1 MNHASPALY
10 LSSRHSEGGPSM
22 ATKVESLSVPA
33 TRKARKKVSIV
44 PYLFIAPHLLF
55 FAAFLG
61 WPFLYGIY
69 ISLFQFDFLRPER
82 RPFVGLKNYADLFN
96 PESVPFDDFWNSLS
110 NTGEFILWSVL
121 PLVGIA
127 LVLAVLLNRNYPGRG
142 VFRTIFFAPY
152 TLSVTVASV
161 LWWWIFQ
168 QTGLVNQVLQ
178 ILGLKAINWLGDL
191 PGAWVAITIATI
203 WWTIGFNTVIFLTA
217 LQEIPKSLY
226 EAASIDGANSRQQ
239 FFLITIPMLRSVL
252 VFVLT
257 ITLIASA
264 NLFGQPYLMTAGGP
278 AEGTQTVIFR
288 IFHEGI
294 LRSQMGRAAAMSIV
308 VALLLLS
315 LTYLNFKFFG
325 SSQEQ

>member
-1 MNHASPALY
+1 
-10 LSSRHSEGGPSM
+10 M
-22 ATKVESLSVPA
+22 ATKVETLSYPA
-33 TRKARKKVSIV
+33 VKKSRKKISII

-55 FAAFLG
+55 FAAFLA
-61 WPFLYGIY
+61 WPFFYGIY
-69 ISLFQFDFLRPER
+69 ISLFRFDFLQPNN
-82 RPFVGLKNYADLFN
+82 RPFVGMKNYVNLFN
-96 PESVPFDDFWNSLS
+96 PQSVQFDDFWNGLS
-110 NTGEFILWSVL
+110 NTGEFILWSVV

-178 ILGLKAINWLGDL
+178 MIGLKSLNWLGDM
-191 PGAWVAITIATI
+191 PGAWIAITVATI

-226 EAASIDGANSRQQ
+226 EAAAIDGANSSQQ
-239 FFLITIPMLRSVL
+239 FFGITLPMLRSVI

-264 NLFGQPYLMTAGGP
+264 NLFGQPYLMTGGGP
-278 AEGTQTVIFR
+278 VKGTETVVHR
-288 IFHEGI
+288 IFIEGI
-294 LRSQMGRAAAMSIV
+294 LRSQMGSAAAMSIV
-308 VALLLLS
+308 VALLLIS

-325 SSQEQ
+325 QTEER

>member
-1 MNHASPALY
+1 MPPRLLY
-10 LSSRHSEGGPSM
+10 LSFRRSKGDPSM
-22 ATKVESLSVPA
+22 ATKVEALSVPA
-33 TRKARKKVSIV
+33 TRKARKKISII

-55 FAAFLG
+55 FAAFLA

-69 ISLFQFDFLRPER
+69 ISLFKFDFLRPER
-82 RPFVGLKNYADLFN
+82 RPFVGLQNYAELFDPN
-96 PESVPFDDFWNSLS
+96 SVPFDDFWNGLS

-142 VFRTIFFAPY
+142 IFRTIFFAPY
-152 TLSVTVASV
+152 TLSVTVAAV

-168 QTGLVNQVLQ
+168 GQGGLINNVLKG
-178 ILGLKAINWLGDL
+178 IGLNPPNWLGDM
-191 PGAWVAITIATI
+191 PGAWIAITIATV
-203 WWTIGFNTVIFLTA
+203 WWTIGFNTIIFLTA

-226 EAASIDGANSRQQ
+226 EAAAIDGANSQQQ
-239 FFLITIPMLRSVL
+239 FLLITIPMLRSVM

-264 NLFGQPYLMTAGGP
+264 NLFGQPYIMTAGGP
-278 AEGTQTVIFR
+278 AEGTQTVIYR
-288 IFHEGI
+288 IFIEGI
-294 LRSQMGRAAAMSIV
+294 QRSQMGRAAAMSIL

>member
-1 MNHASPALY
+1 
-10 LSSRHSEGGPSM
+10 M
-22 ATKVESLSVPA
+22 ATNVESVNVSA
-33 TRKARKKVSIV
+33 GSAARKKKKVSII

-69 ISLFQFDFLRPER
+69 ISLFRYDFLQPDN

-96 PESVPFDDFWNSLS
+96 PESVPFDKFWNALS

-127 LVLAVLLNRNYPGRG
+127 LILAVLLNRNYPGRG

-168 QTGLVNQVLQ
+168 QTGILNQALQ
-178 ILGLKAINWLGDL
+178 GLGWNPINWLGDL
-191 PGAWVAITIATI
+191 PGAWIAITICTI

-226 EAASIDGANSRQQ
+226 EAASLDGANARQQ

-264 NLFGQPYLMTAGGP
+264 NLFGQPYLMTGGGP
-278 AEGTQTVIFR
+278 ADGTQTVIYR
-288 IFHEGI
+288 IFFEGI
-294 LRSQMGRAAAMSIV
+294 LRSQMGRAAAMSIF
-308 VALLLLS
+308 VALLLLV

-325 SSQEQ
+325 ATEAQ

>member
-1 MNHASPALY
+1 
-10 LSSRHSEGGPSM
+10 M
-22 ATKVESLSVPA
+22 ATKVEALSYPA
-33 TRKARKKVSIV
+33 AKKTRKKISFL

-55 FAAFLG
+55 FAAFLA
-61 WPFLYGIY
+61 WPFFYGIY
-69 ISLFQFDFLRPER
+69 ISLFRFDFLQPKN
-82 RPFVGLKNYADLFN
+82 RPFVGLKNYINLFD
-96 PESVPFDDFWNSLS
+96 PSSVQFDDFWNALG
-110 NTGEFILWSVL
+110 NTGEFILWSVV

-127 LVLAVLLNRNYPGRG
+127 LILAVLLNRNYPGRG
-142 VFRTIFFAPY
+142 VFRTVFFAPY

-168 QTGLVNQVLQ
+168 QTGLINQVLQ
-178 ILGLKAINWLGDL
+178 LSGAKPINWLGDM
-191 PGAWVAITIATI
+191 PGAWIAITVATI

-226 EAASIDGANSRQQ
+226 EAAAIDGADSRQQ
-239 FFLITIPMLRSVL
+239 FFRITLPMLRSVT

-264 NLFGQPYLMTAGGP
+264 NLFGQPYLMTGGGP
-278 AEGTQTVIFR
+278 VKGTETVIHR
-288 IFHEGI
+288 IFIQGI
-294 LRSQMGRAAAMSIV
+294 LRSQMGSAAAMSIF

-325 SSQEQ
+325 ATEEQ

>member
-1 MNHASPALY
+1 MN
-10 LSSRHSEGGPSM
+10 SRHLEGGLIM
-22 ATKVESLSVPA
+22 ATKVESLSFPA
-33 TRKARKKVSIV
+33 AKKTRKKVSII

-55 FAAFLG
+55 FSAFLA
-61 WPFLYGIY
+61 WPFFYGVY
-69 ISLFQFDFLRPER
+69 ISLFRFDFLRPEN
-82 RPFVGLKNYADLFN
+82 RPFVGLKNYANLFN
-96 PESVPFDDFWNSLS
+96 PESVQFDKFWNALG

-127 LVLAVLLNRNYPGRG
+127 LLLAVLLNRNYPGRG

-168 QTGLVNQVLQ
+168 QTGLVNQVIQ
-178 ILGLKAINWLGDL
+178 ATGLKPVNWLGDL
-191 PGAWVAITIATI
+191 PGAWVAITVATV
-203 WWTIGFNTVIFLTA
+203 WWTIGFNTIIFLTA

-226 EAASIDGANSRQQ
+226 EAASLDGANSRQQ
-239 FFLITIPMLRSVL
+239 FLLITIPMLRSVL

-264 NLFGQPYLMTAGGP
+264 NLFGQPYLMTGGGP
-278 AEGTQTVIFR
+278 AEGTQTVIYR
-288 IFHEGI
+288 IFIEGI
-294 LRSQMGRAAAMSIV
+294 QRSQMGRAAAMSIV
-308 VALLLLS
+308 VALLLLT

>member
-1 MNHASPALY
+1 
-10 LSSRHSEGGPSM
+10 M
-22 ATKVESLSVPA
+22 ATKVETLRVPA
-33 TRKARKKVSIV
+33 ARKTRKKISIV

-55 FAAFLG
+55 FSAFLA
-61 WPFLYGIY
+61 WPFFYGIY
-69 ISLFQFDFLRPER
+69 ISLFRFDFLQPKN

-96 PESVPFDDFWNSLS
+96 PASVPFEKFWNALG

-127 LVLAVLLNRNYPGRG
+127 LILAVLLNRNIPGRG
-142 VFRTIFFAPY
+142 VFRTIYFAPY

-168 QTGLVNQVLQ
+168 QTGVVNQVLQ
-178 ILGLKAINWLGDL
+178 TIGLGPVNWLGDL
-191 PGAWVAITIATI
+191 PGAWLAITIATV
-203 WWTIGFNTVIFLTA
+203 WWTIGFNTIIFLTA

-226 EAASIDGANSRQQ
+226 EAASLDGANARQQ
-239 FFLITIPMLRSVL
+239 FFMITIPMLRSVL

-264 NLFGQPYLMTAGGP
+264 NLFGQPYLMTGGGP
-278 AEGTQTVIFR
+278 ADGTQTVIYR
-288 IFHEGI
+288 IFFEGI

-308 VALLLLS
+308 VALMLLV

-325 SSQEQ
+325 QTEES

>member
-1 MNHASPALY
+1 
-10 LSSRHSEGGPSM
+10 M
-22 ATKVESLSVPA
+22 ATKVEA
-33 TRKARKKVSIV
+33 INYTAARKARKPISIV

-69 ISLFQFDFLRPER
+69 ISLFRFDFLQPNN
-82 RPFVGLKNYADLFN
+82 RPFVGLKNYANLFD
-96 PESVPFDDFWNSLS
+96 PESVQFDKFWNSLS

-127 LVLAVLLNRNYPGRG
+127 LLLAVLLNRNYPGRG
-142 VFRTIFFAPY
+142 LFRTIFFAPY

-168 QTGLVNQVLQ
+168 QTGIVNQALQ
-178 ILGLKAINWLGDL
+178 GLGLKSVNWLGDL
-191 PGAWVAITIATI
+191 PSAWIAITICTV
-203 WWTIGFNTVIFLTA
+203 WWTIGFNTIIFLTA
-217 LQEIPKSLY
+217 LQEIPASLY
-226 EAASIDGANSRQQ
+226 EAASLDGANARQQ
-239 FFLITIPMLRSVL
+239 FFLITVPMLRSVL

-264 NLFGQPYLMTAGGP
+264 NLFGQPYLMTKGGP
-278 AEGTQTVIFR
+278 ADGTQTVIYR
-288 IFHEGI
+288 IFFEGL
-294 LRSQMGRAAAMSIV
+294 LRGQMGTAAAMSIF
-308 VALLLLS
+308 VAMLLLV

-325 SSQEQ
+325 QTEER

>member
-1 MNHASPALY
+1 
-10 LSSRHSEGGPSM
+10 M
-22 ATKVESLSVPA
+22 ATNVGSINVSA
-33 TRKARKKVSIV
+33 DSAARKKKKVSIV

-69 ISLFQFDFLRPER
+69 ISLFRYDFLQPDN

-96 PESVPFDDFWNSLS
+96 PESVPFDKFWNALS

-127 LVLAVLLNRNYPGRG
+127 LLLAVLLNRNIPGRG

-152 TLSVTVASV
+152 TLSVTVASI

-168 QTGLVNQVLQ
+168 QTGIVNQAIQ
-178 ILGLKAINWLGDL
+178 GLGLKPVNWLGDL
-191 PGAWVAITIATI
+191 PSAWIAITVATI
-203 WWTIGFNTVIFLTA
+203 WWTIGFNTIIFLTA

-226 EAASIDGANSRQQ
+226 EAASLDGANARQQ

-264 NLFGQPYLMTAGGP
+264 NLFGQPYLMTGGGP
-278 AEGTQTVIFR
+278 ADGTQTVIYR
-288 IFHEGI
+288 IFFEGI
-294 LRSQMGRAAAMSIV
+294 LRSQMGRAAAMSIF
-308 VALLLLS
+308 VAVLLLS

-325 SSQEQ
+325 ATESQ

>member
-1 MNHASPALY
+1 
-10 LSSRHSEGGPSM
+10 M
-22 ATKVESLSVPA
+22 ATKVESISVPA
-33 TRKARKKVSIV
+33 ARKARKKISIV

-55 FAAFLG
+55 FSAFLA
-61 WPFLYGIY
+61 WPFFYGIY
-69 ISLFQFDFLRPER
+69 ISLFRFDFLQPKN
-82 RPFVGLKNYADLFN
+82 RPFVGLKNYVDLFN
-96 PESVPFDDFWNSLS
+96 PASVPFEKFWKSLG

-127 LVLAVLLNRNYPGRG
+127 LLLAVLLNRNYPGRG

-168 QTGLVNQVLQ
+168 QTGIVNQVLQ
-178 ILGLKAINWLGDL
+178 LVGLKPLNWLGDL
-191 PGAWVAITIATI
+191 PNAWIAITVATV
-203 WWTIGFNTVIFLTA
+203 WWTIGFNTIIFLTA

-226 EAASIDGANSRQQ
+226 EAASLDGANAQQQ

-278 AEGTQTVIFR
+278 ADGTQTVIYR
-288 IFHEGI
+288 IFFEGI

-308 VALLLLS
+308 VALMLLV

-325 SSQEQ
+325 QTEES

>member
-1 MNHASPALY
+1 
-10 LSSRHSEGGPSM
+10 M
-22 ATKVESLSVPA
+22 ATKVESLSYPV
-33 TRKARKKVSIV
+33 TRKARKKISII

-55 FAAFLG
+55 FAAFLA
-61 WPFLYGIY
+61 WPFFYGLY
-69 ISLFQFDFLRPER
+69 ISLFKFDFLRPER
-82 RPFVGLKNYADLFN
+82 RPFVGLENYANLFD
-96 PESVPFDDFWNSLS
+96 PQSVQFDDFWNGVS

-127 LVLAVLLNRNYPGRG
+127 LVLAVLLNRNYPYRG
-142 VFRTIFFAPY
+142 AFRTIFFAPY

-168 QTGLVNQVLQ
+168 QTGIFNEVLKM
-178 ILGLKAINWLGDL
+178 IGLTPLNWLGDM
-191 PGAWVAITIATI
+191 PGAWIAITVATI
-203 WWTIGFNTVIFLTA
+203 WWTIGFNTVIFLAA

-226 EAASIDGANSRQQ
+226 EAASIDGASARQQ
-239 FFLITIPMLRSVL
+239 FFLITIPMLRSVM

-278 AEGTQTVIFR
+278 AKGTTTLIYR
-288 IFHEGI
+288 IFHEGM
-294 LRSQMGRAAAMSIV
+294 LRNQMGSAAAMSIV
-308 VALLLLS
+308 MAVFLLS

-325 SSQEQ
+325 ATEER

>member
-1 MNHASPALY
+1 
-10 LSSRHSEGGPSM
+10 M
-22 ATKVESLSVPA
+22 ATKVEALSVPG
-33 TRKARKKVSIV
+33 TRKTRKKISIV

-55 FAAFLG
+55 FAAFLA
-61 WPFLYGIY
+61 WPFFYGIY
-69 ISLFQFDFLRPER
+69 ISLFRFDFLRPEN
-82 RPFVGLKNYADLFN
+82 RPFVGLKNYANLFD
-96 PESVPFDDFWNSLS
+96 PESVQFDKFWNALG
-110 NTGEFILWSVL
+110 NTIEFMLWSVP

-127 LVLAVLLNRNYPGRG
+127 LLLAVLLNRNYPGRG

-178 ILGLKAINWLGDL
+178 LIGGKPVNWLGDL
-191 PGAWVAITIATI
+191 PGAWVAITVATV
-203 WWTIGFNTVIFLTA
+203 WWTIGFNTIIFLTA

-226 EAASIDGANSRQQ
+226 EAASLDGANSRQQ

-257 ITLIASA
+257 ISLIASA
-264 NLFGQPYLMTAGGP
+264 NLFGQPYIMTGGGP
-278 AEGTQTVIFR
+278 ADGTQTVIYR
-288 IFHEGI
+288 IFFEGI
-294 LRSQMGRAAAMSIV
+294 LRSQMGTAAAMSIF
-308 VALLLLS
+308 VAVLLLS

-325 SSQEQ
+325 ATEEQ

>member
-1 MNHASPALY
+1 
-10 LSSRHSEGGPSM
+10 M
-22 ATKVESLSVPA
+22 ATNVESIGVPA
-33 TRKARKKVSIV
+33 ARKARKKISIV

-55 FAAFLG
+55 FSAFLA
-61 WPFLYGIY
+61 WPFFYGIY
-69 ISLFQFDFLRPER
+69 ISLFRFDFLQPKN
-82 RPFVGLKNYADLFN
+82 RPFVGLKNYVDLFN
-96 PESVPFDDFWNSLS
+96 PASVPFEKFWKSLG

-127 LVLAVLLNRNYPGRG
+127 LLLAVLLNRNYPGRG

-168 QTGLVNQVLQ
+168 QTGIVNQALQ
-178 ILGLKAINWLGDL
+178 LIGLKPLNWLGDL
-191 PGAWVAITIATI
+191 PNAWIAITVATV
-203 WWTIGFNTVIFLTA
+203 WWTIGFNTIIFLTA

-226 EAASIDGANSRQQ
+226 EAASLDGANAQQQ
-239 FFLITIPMLRSVL
+239 FFLITVPMLRSVL

-278 AEGTQTVIFR
+278 ADGTQTVIYR
-288 IFHEGI
+288 IFFEGI

-308 VALLLLS
+308 VALMLLV

-325 SSQEQ
+325 KTEES

>member
-1 MNHASPALY
+1 
-10 LSSRHSEGGPSM
+10 M

-33 TRKARKKVSIV
+33 ARRKRKKISIV
-44 PYLFIAPHLLF
+44 PYLFIAPHFLF
-55 FAAFLG
+55 FAAFLA
-61 WPFLYGIY
+61 WPFFYGIY
-69 ISLFQFDFLRPER
+69 ISLFRFDFLQPKN
-82 RPFVGLKNYADLFN
+82 RPFVGLKNYIDLFN
-96 PESVPFDDFWNSLS
+96 PKSVPFEKFWNSLG

-127 LVLAVLLNRNYPGRG
+127 LLLAVLLNRNIPGRG
-142 VFRTIFFAPY
+142 LFRTIYFAPY

-168 QTGLVNQVLQ
+168 QTGVVNQGLQ
-178 ILGLKAINWLGDL
+178 LIGLKPVNWLGDL
-191 PGAWVAITIATI
+191 PSAWIAITVATV
-203 WWTIGFNTVIFLTA
+203 WWTIGFNTIIFLTA

-226 EAASIDGANSRQQ
+226 EAASLDGANAQQQ

-278 AEGTQTVIFR
+278 ADGTQTVIYR
-288 IFHEGI
+288 IFFEGI
-294 LRSQMGRAAAMSIV
+294 LRSQMGRAAAMSIL
-308 VALLLLS
+308 VALMLLV
-315 LTYLNFKFFG
+315 LTYFNFKFFG
-325 SSQEQ
+325 QTEES

>member
-1 MNHASPALY
+1 
-10 LSSRHSEGGPSM
+10 M
-22 ATKVESLSVPA
+22 ATNVESINVSA
-33 TRKARKKVSIV
+33 GSTMHKKKKVSIV

-168 QTGLVNQVLQ
+168 QTGLVNQAIQ
-178 ILGLKAINWLGDL
+178 AMGLSPISWLGDL
-191 PGAWVAITIATI
+191 PSAWIAITVATV
-203 WWTIGFNTVIFLTA
+203 WWTIGFNTIIFLTA
-217 LQEIPKSLY
+217 LQEIPKPLY
-226 EAASIDGANSRQQ
+226 EAASLDGANARQQ

-252 VFVLT
+252 IFVLT

-264 NLFGQPYLMTAGGP
+264 NLFGQPYLMTGGGP
-278 AEGTQTVIFR
+278 ADGTQTVIYR
-288 IFHEGI
+288 IFFEGI
-294 LRSQMGRAAAMSIV
+294 LRSQMGRAAAMSIF
-308 VALLLLS
+308 VALLLFV

-325 SSQEQ
+325 QTEES

>member
-1 MNHASPALY
+1 
-10 LSSRHSEGGPSM
+10 M
-22 ATKVESLSVPA
+22 ATKAQTLSYPA
-33 TRKARKKVSIV
+33 ARKTRKKVSIV

-55 FAAFLG
+55 FTAFLA
-61 WPFLYGIY
+61 WPFFYGMY
-69 ISLFQFDFLRPER
+69 ISLFRFDFLQPNN
-82 RPFVGLKNYADLFN
+82 RPFVGLKNYANLFN
-96 PESVPFDDFWNSLS
+96 PESVQFDKFWNALG

-127 LVLAVLLNRNYPGRG
+127 LLLAILLNRNYPGRG

-168 QTGLVNQVLQ
+168 QTGIVNQAIQ
-178 ILGLKAINWLGDL
+178 ALGWKPVNWLGDL
-191 PGAWVAITIATI
+191 PGAWVAITVATV
-203 WWTIGFNTVIFLTA
+203 WWTIGFNTIIFLTA

-226 EAASIDGANSRQQ
+226 EAASLDGANARQQ
-239 FFLITIPMLRSVL
+239 FTLITIPMLRSVL

-264 NLFGQPYLMTAGGP
+264 NLFGQPYIMTAGGP
-278 AEGTQTVIFR
+278 ADGTQTVIYR
-288 IFHEGI
+288 IFFEGI
-294 LRSQMGRAAAMSIV
+294 LRGQMGTAAAMSV
-308 VALLLLS
+308 FVALLLLT

-325 SSQEQ
+325 ATEES

>member
-1 MNHASPALY
+1 M
-10 LSSRHSEGGPSM
+10 SSYRSKGDPTM
-22 ATKVESLSVPA
+22 ATNVESVNVSA
-33 TRKARKKVSIV
+33 GSAARKKKKVSIL

-69 ISLFQFDFLRPER
+69 ISLFRYDFLQPNN
-82 RPFVGLKNYADLFN
+82 RPFVGLKNYANLFD
-96 PESVPFDDFWNSLS
+96 PESVPFDKFWNALS

-127 LVLAVLLNRNYPGRG
+127 LLLAVLLNRNYPGRG
-142 VFRTIFFAPY
+142 LFRTIFFAPY

-168 QTGLVNQVLQ
+168 QTGIVNQALQ
-178 ILGLKAINWLGDL
+178 ALGLKPVNWLGDL
-191 PGAWVAITIATI
+191 PGAWIAITVATI
-203 WWTIGFNTVIFLTA
+203 WWTIGFNTIIFLTA

-226 EAASIDGANSRQQ
+226 EAASLDGANSRQQ
-239 FFLITIPMLRSVL
+239 FFLITIPMLRSVM

-264 NLFGQPYLMTAGGP
+264 NLFGQPYIMTAGGP
-278 AEGTQTVIFR
+278 ADGTQTVIHR
-288 IFHEGI
+288 IFFEGI
-294 LRSQMGRAAAMSIV
+294 LRSQMGTAAAMSIF
-308 VALLLLS
+308 VAILLLS

-325 SSQEQ
+325 ATEGQ

>member
-1 MNHASPALY
+1 
-10 LSSRHSEGGPSM
+10 M
-22 ATKVESLSVPA
+22 ATKIEALSVSA
-33 TRKARKKVSIV
+33 ARKTRKKISLV

-69 ISLFQFDFLRPER
+69 ISLFRFDFLQPNN
-82 RPFVGLKNYADLFN
+82 RPFVGLRNYANLFN
-96 PESVPFDDFWNSLS
+96 PESVQFDQFWNALS
-110 NTGEFILWSVL
+110 NTGEFILWSVV

-127 LVLAVLLNRNYPGRG
+127 LLLAVLLNRNYPGRG
-142 VFRTIFFAPY
+142 LFRTIFFAPY

-168 QTGLVNQVLQ
+168 QTGLVNRVIQM
-178 ILGLKAINWLGDL
+178 LGLKSVNWLGDL
-191 PGAWVAITIATI
+191 PGAWIAITIATI
-203 WWTIGFNTVIFLTA
+203 WWTIGFNTIIFLTA

-226 EAASIDGANSRQQ
+226 EAASLDGANSRQQ
-239 FFLITIPMLRSVL
+239 FFMITVPMLRSVL

-264 NLFGQPYLMTAGGP
+264 NLFGQPYLMTKGGP
-278 AEGTQTVIFR
+278 ADGTQTVIYR
-288 IFHEGI
+288 IFFEGI
-294 LRSQMGRAAAMSIV
+294 LRGQMGSAAAMSIF
-308 VALLLLS
+308 VALLLLT

-325 SSQEQ
+325 QTEEQ

>member
-1 MNHASPALY
+1 
-10 LSSRHSEGGPSM
+10 M
-22 ATKVESLSVPA
+22 ATKVEPLRVPA
-33 TRKARKKVSIV
+33 ANQRSRKKISIV

-69 ISLFQFDFLRPER
+69 ISLFEFDFLRPEK

-127 LVLAVLLNRNYPGRG
+127 LLLAVLLNRNYPGRG

-168 QTGLVNQVLQ
+168 QTGIVNEVLKM
-178 ILGLKAINWLGDL
+178 IGLKPVNWLGDM
-191 PGAWVAITIATI
+191 PGAWIAITIATI

-226 EAASIDGANSRQQ
+226 EAASLDGANSQQQ

-252 VFVLT
+252 IFVLT

-264 NLFGQPYLMTAGGP
+264 NLFGQPYLMTGGGP
-278 AEGTQTVIFR
+278 AEGTQTMIFR

-294 LRSQMGRAAAMSIV
+294 LRSQMGNAAAMSIC
-308 VALLLLS
+308 VAILLLT

-325 SSQEQ
+325 QTEES

>member
-1 MNHASPALY
+1 
-10 LSSRHSEGGPSM
+10 M
-22 ATKVESLSVPA
+22 ATKVEALSYPA
-33 TRKARKKVSIV
+33 AKKTHKKISFL

-55 FAAFLG
+55 FAAFLA
-61 WPFLYGIY
+61 WPFFYGIY
-69 ISLFQFDFLRPER
+69 ISLFRFDFLQPKN
-82 RPFVGLKNYADLFN
+82 RPFVGLKNYINLFD
-96 PESVPFDDFWNSLS
+96 PSSVQFDDFWNALG
-110 NTGEFILWSVL
+110 NTGEFILWSVV

-127 LVLAVLLNRNYPGRG
+127 LILAVLLNRNYPGRG
-142 VFRTIFFAPY
+142 VFRTVFFAPY

-168 QTGLVNQVLQ
+168 QTGLINQVLQ
-178 ILGLKAINWLGDL
+178 LSGAKPINWLGDM
-191 PGAWVAITIATI
+191 PGAWIAITVATI

-226 EAASIDGANSRQQ
+226 EAAAIDGADSRQQ
-239 FFLITIPMLRSVL
+239 FFRITLPMLRSVT

-264 NLFGQPYLMTAGGP
+264 NLFGQPYLMTGGGP
-278 AEGTQTVIFR
+278 VKGTETVIHR
-288 IFHEGI
+288 IFIQGI
-294 LRSQMGRAAAMSIV
+294 LRSQMGSAAAMSIF

-325 SSQEQ
+325 ATEEQ

>member
-1 MNHASPALY
+1 
-10 LSSRHSEGGPSM
+10 M
-22 ATKVESLSVPA
+22 ATTNVESISVSA
-33 TRKARKKVSIV
+33 STARQKKKVSIV

-61 WPFLYGIY
+61 WPFIYGVY
-69 ISLFQFDFLRPER
+69 ISLFRFDFLRPDN
-82 RPFVGLKNYADLFN
+82 RPFVGLRNYINLFD
-96 PESVPFDDFWNSLS
+96 PESVQFDKFWNSLG
-110 NTGEFILWSVL
+110 NTLEFIAWSVL

-127 LVLAVLLNRNYPGRG
+127 LILAVLLNRNYPGRG

-168 QTGLVNQVLQ
+168 QTGIVNQVLQ
-178 ILGLKAINWLGDL
+178 MIGLKSINWLGDL

-226 EAASIDGANSRQQ
+226 EAASLDGANSQQQ

-264 NLFGQPYLMTAGGP
+264 NLFGQPYIMTGGGP
-278 AEGTQTVIFR
+278 ADGTQTVIYR
-288 IFHEGI
+288 IFFEGI
-294 LRSQMGRAAAMSIV
+294 LRGQMGTAAAMSIF
-308 VALLLLS
+308 VATLLLS
-315 LTYLNFKFFG
+315 LTYLNFRFFG
-325 SSQEQ
+325 QTEAQ

>member
-1 MNHASPALY
+1 MNSSCSKGDPA
-10 LSSRHSEGGPSM
+10 M
-22 ATKVESLSVPA
+22 ATKVESLSYPA
-33 TRKARKKVSIV
+33 ARKTRKKISIV

-61 WPFLYGIY
+61 WPFFYGLY

-96 PESVPFDDFWNSLS
+96 PESVQFDKFWNALG

-127 LVLAVLLNRNYPGRG
+127 LLLAVLLNRNYPGRG
-142 VFRTIFFAPY
+142 LFRTIFFAPY
-152 TLSVTVASV
+152 TLSVTVAAV

-168 QTGLVNQVLQ
+168 QTGIVNQVLQ
-178 ILGLKAINWLGDL
+178 LIGLKPVNWLGDL

-203 WWTIGFNTVIFLTA
+203 WWTIGFNTIIFLTA

-226 EAASIDGANSRQQ
+226 EAASLDGANSRQQ

-264 NLFGQPYLMTAGGP
+264 NLFGQPYIMTAGGP
-278 AEGTQTVIFR
+278 ADGTQTVIHR
-288 IFHEGI
+288 IFFEGI
-294 LRSQMGRAAAMSIV
+294 LRGQMGTAAAMSIF
-308 VALLLLS
+308 VAILLLS